1 VSAEQLLVGQ
11 SATSSFD
18 ALPVIL
24 ETGYEV
30 VVRDAAGRKTRGL
43 SSIADDR
50 AGHCAALAGF
60 AGPNL

>member
-1 VSAEQLLVGQ
+1 
-11 SATSSFD
+11 
-18 ALPVIL
+18 VIL